1 MFIQHNDLRVARKR
15 SHLTQ
20 TDLAF
25 ILNLYDYNTVGKWE
39 KGLHRPVLES
49 LLSYHIVFE
58 MPIDS
63 FFAEQKK
70 AIFETL
76 SKRIPLRINQLNSEN
91 PDHQQK
97 LRIAFLESV
106 LSKISAPAAL

>member
-20 TDLAF
+20 TDFAF
-25 ILNLYDYNTVGKWE
+25 ILNLYDYNTVGLWE
-39 KGLHRPVLES
+39 KGAHRPQLES

-58 MPIDS
+58 MPIDL

-70 AIFETL
+70 AIIETL
-76 SKRIPLRINQLNSEN
+76 CKRIPLRINQLKSGN
-91 PDHQQK
+91 PDHQQQM
-97 LRIAFLESV
+97 RIAFLESV
-106 LSKISAPAAL
+106 LTRISAQEV